1 MKYTKISLAAAALV
15 LAACQTV
22 AAQGYT
28 PTPPIARPN
37 IMPKPV
43 ANRLIKR
50 EVKPSESQA
59 PAEKN

>member
-1 MKYTKISLAAAALV
+1 MNYSKMSFAAAALV

-28 PTPPIARPN
+28 PTPPVARPN

-50 EVKPSESQA
+50 EAKPGEAQA
-59 PAEKN
+59 PAQPN

>member
-1 MKYTKISLAAAALV
+1 MKYTKMSFAAAALV
-15 LAACQTV
+15 LAVCQTV

-37 IMPKPV
+37 ILPKPV

-50 EVKPSESQA
+50 EVKPGESEAS
-59 PAEKN
+59 AEKN